1 MIKATRWFAY
11 LVLLGG
17 VIGAFLS
24 FNVYSWAPSAS
35 TLGGGGVGFLLFG
48 SISLSLEYKE
58 EAEKQRKA
66 MLEEL
71 KAIRKHL
78 CPEAPA
84 EQKEE
89 TK

>member
-1 MIKATRWFAY
+1 MVKATRWFAY

-17 VIGAFLS
+17 VVGAFLS

-35 TLGGGGVGFLLFG
+35 ALGGGVVGFLLFG

-71 KAIRKHL
+71 KAIRQHL
-78 CPEAPA
+78 CPEVA
-84 EQKEE
+84 EEQQEAK
-89 TK
+89 

>member
-1 MIKATRWFAY
+1 MTKATRWFAY

-24 FNVYSWAPSAS
+24 FSAYNWVPSAS
-35 TLGGGGVGFLLFG
+35 ILGGGIVGFLLFG

-71 KAIRKHL
+71 KTIRQHL

-84 EQKEE
+84 EQQEE
-89 TK
+89 GK